1 MKEKLSNK
9 KLIIAVVVVVVLL
22 FGTVGTYI
30 AISRLGGAMK
40 STSISQSQ
48 FADSQIR
55 SAEGTSGS
63 QSSTPK
69 SGVDTTANKS
79 FVLTSETNPASQ
91 FGLKIIKNG
100 SLELRVEKGK
110 FLEVWNKITFSANSI
125 SGVVSSSNYSKEGD
139 SYYGTITVVIPTKEF
154 DNFIDSVSKI
164 GKVLSLNVNSQDVT
178 GEYVDLNSQLKVL
191 NEQHDLLLSWLKEAK
206 TLQDMIT
213 LRNELQNIE
222 TSIETI
228 KGRLN
233 YIAFHTDFSQITI
246 SVSELDKPFAQTSQ
260 WSFIIDGLKNILY
273 YFLKSIFSLLIF
285 VVIVIPWALIG
296 FGVFKLLTK
305 KKKV

>member
-9 KLIIAVVVVVVLL
+9 KLIIALVVVVVL

-30 AISRLGGAMK
+30 VISRLGGAMK
-40 STSISQSQ
+40 GSPILQSLFVNNQ
-48 FADSQIR
+48 NSSSVA
-55 SAEGTSGS
+55 TSGS
-63 QSSTPK
+63 QASTPK
-69 SGVDTTANKS
+69 STVG
-79 FVLTSETNPASQ
+79 TSTNDSVTVPTETNSASQ
-91 FGLKIIKNG
+91 FGLKIIKDG
-100 SLELRVEKGK
+100 SLELKVEKGK

-125 SGVVSSSNYSKEGD
+125 SGVVSSSSYSKEGD
-139 SYYGTITVVIPTKEF
+139 SYYGTITVVVPTKEF
-154 DNFIDSVSKI
+154 DNFIDSISKN
-164 GKVLSLNVNSQDVT
+164 GKVLSLNVSSQDVT

-213 LRNELQNIE
+213 LRNEIQDVE

-246 SVSELDKPFAQTSQ
+246 SVSELDQTFAQTSQ

-273 YFLKSIFSLLIF
+273 YFLESIFALLIF

-296 FGVFKLLTK
+296 FGIFKLFTK
-305 KKKV
+305 NKKV